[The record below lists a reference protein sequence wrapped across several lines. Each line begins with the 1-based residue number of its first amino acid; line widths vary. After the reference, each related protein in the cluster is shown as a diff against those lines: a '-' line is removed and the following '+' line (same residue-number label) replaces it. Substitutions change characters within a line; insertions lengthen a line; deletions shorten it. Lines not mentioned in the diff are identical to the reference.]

1 MFRYIND
8 IKAIGWGE
16 LPKHMYSGRLIG
28 NRSYY
33 SKVCGIARRRR
44 LPGRELTEDDKS
56 YNNLMNKMRFLTEQ
70 KNASTKVFTCL
81 SNSYHRSMKAL
92 SDTVKMVCS
101 IKPYE

>member
-33 SKVCGIARRRR
+33 SKVCDITS
-44 LPGRELTEDDKS
+44 LHKLSSETLTEDDKS
-56 YNNLMNKMRFLTEQ
+56 YNGLRNKRRRVMEQ
-70 KNASTKVFTCL
+70 KNAPTKMFTCL
-81 SNSYHRSMKAL
+81 TTSYHRV
-92 SDTVKMVCS
+92 DGDIIDV
-101 IKPYE
+101 